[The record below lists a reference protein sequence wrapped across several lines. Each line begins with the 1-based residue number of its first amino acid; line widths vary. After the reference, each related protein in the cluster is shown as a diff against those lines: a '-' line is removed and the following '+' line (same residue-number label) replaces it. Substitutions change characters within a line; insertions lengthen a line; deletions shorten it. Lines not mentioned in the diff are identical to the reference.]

1 MQGELILYIPAR
13 LSSFTCVSKDDV
25 LCFNEVFIYIRSFF
39 FQVRMLS
46 SSLLR
51 ALLFLLVTSYVSAK
65 KNKTTFSNQDVKN
78 QTSEKRQNIGKWLLT
93 ALP

>member
-39 FQVRMLS
+39 FSGENAQLFAVKS
-46 SSLLR
+46 STVL
-51 ALLFLLVTSYVSAK
+51 ASY
-65 KNKTTFSNQDVKN
+65 
-78 QTSEKRQNIGKWLLT
+78 
-93 ALP
+93 